1 MRRPVAAPF
10 ERPVCVPDLFEV
22 SLPCHRSVTA
32 GSTRIDSAALPGQVR
47 GMSKPQIVIV
57 GAGPAGMV
65 LAYQLVSN
73 GVPVR
78 VLEQHPD
85 LEREFRGEL
94 LGPSVLPAL
103 DTLGI
108 LPLLTARGLARPGVE
123 RRMFVGLTRQ
133 VTLPGGNELG
143 AQISQPGLLALLH
156 EQCSRH
162 PHYQLDFRSTA
173 LSAVR
178 EGGRVVA
185 LEVRREGRE
194 ERVAGDVFVIC
205 NGRNSRLR
213 KDLGIEVELSEKP
226 DSTLWLR
233 FDFEDA
239 PEALPSTVDVHMFGK
254 GVVVVH
260 FATAGRPRLQVAYS
274 APGDVGGL
282 RKDLPALRE
291 RLLPTLPERLRPLV
305 AARIDERMES
315 QVLGVAIDRLKTWHV
330 PGLLFLGDAAHTM
343 SPAGG
348 QGLNLAIRDSIVA
361 ANHLLDAV
369 QAGKPLDAEVFA
381 RIEGERRPEI
391 EMAQAGQLRA
401 HRMVHKPLFVEHL
414 MFSMLGVVMRFKKF
428 AMPPSPP
435 VEPRHAVRAS

>member
-1 MRRPVAAPF
+1 
-10 ERPVCVPDLFEV
+10 
-22 SLPCHRSVTA
+22 
-32 GSTRIDSAALPGQVR
+32 
-47 GMSKPQIVIV
+47 MSKPQIVIV

-65 LAYQLVSN
+65 LAYQLVTN

-103 DTLGI
+103 DSLGI
-108 LPLLTARGLARPGVE
+108 LPMLTERGFARPGVE
-123 RRMFVGLTRQ
+123 RRMFVGAKRR
-133 VTLPGGNELG
+133 VTLPGGAELG

-156 EQCSRH
+156 ELCSRH
-162 PHYQLDFRSTA
+162 PHYQLDFKTTA

-178 EGGRVVA
+178 EGERVTA
-185 LEVRREGRE
+185 LVVRREGRE
-194 ERVAGDVFVIC
+194 ERVEGDVFVVC

-213 KDLGIEVELSEKP
+213 KDLGLDVELSEKP

-233 FDFEDA
+233 FDFADA
-239 PEALPSTVDVHMFGK
+239 PEALPRTVDVHMFGK

-260 FATAGRPRLQVAYS
+260 FATAGKPRLQIAYS
-274 APGDVGGL
+274 APGDVGAL

-291 RLLPTLPERLRPLV
+291 RLLPTLPEGLRELV
-305 AARIDERMES
+305 AARIDDRMES
-315 QVLGVAIDRLKTWHV
+315 QVLAVAIDRLKTWHV
-330 PGLLFLGDAAHTM
+330 PGMLFLGDAAHTM

-361 ANHLLDAV
+361 ANHMIDAV
-369 QAGKPLDAEVFA
+369 RAGTPIDAPVFA

-391 EMAQAGQLRA
+391 EAAQAGQLRA
-401 HRMVHKPLFVEHL
+401 HRMVHKPLFVEHM
-414 MFSMLGVVMRFKKF
+414 MFTMLGVVMRFKTF
-428 AMPPSPP
+428 AIPPPPP
-435 VEPRHAVRAS
+435 VEPRHAVRATPQ